1 MPTHAPPAAS
11 TPSTPTPPAPSP
23 RRRAFILA
31 AWPILLPALALIC
44 LFPYLPAVRS
54 PNELCRLRQT
64 QALVEDGA
72 IEISPALKRHGW
84 VGDLSCVAI
93 RRDERGHIAER
104 RPCPAVR
111 HDKRFGERRYFPSK
125 SPLLSFAAAPVY
137 AALRLASDPVPETLL
152 VFFARLFCTVL
163 PTILVLIPLRRFLRR
178 RLRELAS
185 ADASDS
191 ASSDIAPDTAAAD
204 RVADALTATFA
215 LGTLAFSY
223 AALFMS
229 HGLTGVLAL
238 ATFLALEHAR
248 RATRPTLAY
257 LAAGLFAG
265 LTVASEYTGALALVP
280 LALYGLCTAP
290 GGLPGKIRAALAGI
304 CGVLPSAL
312 LLALY
317 HAHAFGHPLTTG
329 YLFLNDAAYQG
340 WHVGGF
346 LGIRLPDARAFILS
360 FFSPLR
366 GLFTLSPILLLA
378 PVGLALG
385 LSRRRARAPLRA
397 DLLLGLALTLAYAYF
412 TSSFSY
418 DSWGWTTGPRHLT
431 PLVPFLLLPIGLALF
446 TCRHNPWLTGAFAG
460 LAALSIASTGAMT
473 LLNYIPDSLT
483 NALHQVA
490 WPLALDGYLPHSPL
504 SLLGVP
510 NPFAALPGLIAIAL
524 ALILTVRALLPAQP
538 RARLKSLGTA
548 LAAAIAFSL
557 LHAASLP
564 DDPRAMARDAQT
576 RRFLEERYAPR
587 PFSASIVE

>member
-1 MPTHAPPAAS
+1 MPTHASPA
-11 TPSTPTPPAPSP
+11 TPPSQTPPTAAPSP
-23 RRRAFILA
+23 CRHAFIRDT
-31 AWPILLPALALIC
+31 WPILLPALALIC
-44 LFPYLPAVRS
+44 LFPYLPSVRS

-64 QALVEDGA
+64 QALVEDRA
-72 IEISPALKRHGW
+72 IEISAALKRHGW

-93 RRDERGHIAER
+93 RRDASGHIAER
-104 RPCPAVR
+104 RACPAVR
-111 HDKRFGERRYFPSK
+111 GDKRFGERRYYPSK
-125 SPLLSFAAAPVY
+125 SPLLSFAAVPVY
-137 AALRLASDPVPETLL
+137 AALRLFSDPVPETLL

-163 PTILVLIPLRRFLRR
+163 PTVLILIPLRRFLRQ
-178 RLRELAS
+178 RLRALANANADTDDTNTS
-185 ADASDS
+185 AA
-191 ASSDIAPDTAAAD
+191 TAD

-238 ATFLALEHAR
+238 ATFLALERAR

-257 LAAGLFAG
+257 LVAGLFAG

-290 GGLPGKIRAALAGI
+290 NGIPGKCRAALAGI

-346 LGIRLPDARAFILS
+346 LGIRLPDARAFLLS

-385 LSRRRARAPLRA
+385 LARRSARDALLP
-397 DLLLGLALTLAYAYF
+397 DLLLSLALLFAYAWF

-510 NPFAALPGLIAIAL
+510 NPFAALPGLVALAL

-538 RARLKSLGTA
+538 RARLKSLSTA
-548 LAAAIAFSL
+548 LAAALALSL
-557 LHAASLP
+557 LHAAALP
-564 DDPRAMARDAQT
+564 DDPRAIARDAQT
-576 RRFLEERYAPR
+576 RRFLEKNYAPR